1 MSTRTRNSVV
11 FCFSDTDQVVGWGIN
26 AFQRENA
33 VADQEA
39 DAIMTR
45 SNNSFSDLQ
54 HYLELC
60 AQPDCVKV
68 RISRVRCRHNQ
79 YFMGLQVSYQST
91 FANGTTQQSQ
101 APEHFFS
108 HGYYAY
114 TGNQI
119 VDRSLELQDDE
130 FITGLYVNQGEIVDG
145 VTFVTNLREEH
156 VLFGGEG
163 GSRVTM
169 MLPGSALPT
178 YRIIA
183 FTGTERGVMH
193 RIGFFAE
200 NISWETIRPL
210 VMLRWLVERERAA
223 PLLLSDSECTNDHL
237 VVRALVGAGASES
250 LPNEIFKSVL
260 EFLL

>member
-1 MSTRTRNSVV
+1 MFV
-11 FCFSDTDQVVGWGIN
+11 FCFSDTDQVVAWGIN

-33 VADQEA
+33 DQEA
-39 DAIMTR
+39 DSIMTR
-45 SNNSFSDLQ
+45 SNNNPHPHRRFSDLQ

-79 YFMGLQVSYQST
+79 YFMGLQVFYRST
-91 FANGTTQQSQ
+91 FANGTTQESQ

-108 HGYYAY
+108 DGYYLY
-114 TGNQI
+114 TGDLF
-119 VDRSLELQDDE
+119 VERTLELKDDE

-145 VTFVTNLREEH
+145 VTFVTNHREEPT

-193 RIGFFAE
+193 RIGYFAE

-223 PLLLSDSECTNDHL
+223 PLLPDSEWQL
-237 VVRALVGAGASES
+237 VVQALVGVRTSES
-250 LPNEIFKSVL
+250 LPNDVFRHVL

>member
-39 DAIMTR
+39 DSIMTR

-108 HGYYAY
+108 DGYYAY

-119 VDRSLELQDDE
+119 VDRSLEFQDDE

-145 VTFVTNLREEH
+145 VTFVTNQREEPTLH
-156 VLFGGEG
+156 FGGEG

-169 MLPGSALPT
+169 MLPGSLPT

-193 RIGFFAE
+193 RIGYFAKKL
-200 NISWETIRPL
+200 SWETISPL

-223 PLLLSDSECTNDHL
+223 PLLPDLEWQL
-237 VVRALVGAGASES
+237 VVQALVGAGASES
-250 LPNEIFKSVL
+250 LPDAVFRHVL